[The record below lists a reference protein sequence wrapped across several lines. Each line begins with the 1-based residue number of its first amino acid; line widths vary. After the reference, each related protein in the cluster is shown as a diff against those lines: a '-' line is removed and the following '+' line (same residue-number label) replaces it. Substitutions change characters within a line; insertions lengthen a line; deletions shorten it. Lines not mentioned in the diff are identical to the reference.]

1 MTENTV
7 LDNNVSSIIKNSN
20 NPIYRF
26 RNEDN
31 SVFPDWEELKIGD
44 LCTIYKGAPLS
55 KADIANSGTPF
66 ILYGELYTTYGEIAY
81 QINRKTE
88 KIVDKKYYSKIGD
101 VVVPTSGETAEEI
114 STATCIMKDDVI
126 LAGDLNIFRGS
137 KIDGRILSYL
147 LNHKKKYEIASVAQ
161 GASIIHIKADDIK
174 KIKIKVPCKTEQE
187 KIASFLTS
195 IDNLISTQES
205 NISIL
210 ETYNRGLISKIF
222 KQEIRFKDDN
232 ENAFPDWVME
242 KVKDLFEITR
252 GCVLAAD
259 NIKTNRDQM
268 YPYPVY
274 SSQTKNN
281 GLMGYY
287 SKFLYENA
295 ITWTTDGANAGTVN
309 FRKGK
314 FYCTN
319 VCGVLLNKDGYANRC
334 IAEIIACKSKR
345 YVSYVGNPKLMNNVM
360 AEIPILIPSLE
371 EQEKISNFLT
381 SLDNVLQAEKNY
393 LEQLKTI
400 KKGLLQQMF
409 V

>member
-1 MTENTV
+1 M
-7 LDNNVSSIIKNSN
+7 
-20 NPIYRF
+20 
-26 RNEDN
+26 
-31 SVFPDWEELKIGD
+31 
-44 LCTIYKGAPLS
+44 S
-55 KADIANSGTPF
+55 KADIADSGTPF

-126 LAGDLNIFRGS
+126 LAGDLNILRGS

-174 KIKIKVPCKTEQE
+174 KIKINVPCKTEQE

-222 KQEIRFKDDN
+222 KQEIRFKDANGN
-232 ENAFPDWVME
+232 EFPDWTE
-242 KVKDLFEITR
+242 KTFEELADYKKGPFGSALKKEIFVPKSNTTKKVYEQQHAIEKDCTIERYFITDKYYEKMKSFSVKKGDIIIS
-252 GCVLAAD
+252 C
-259 NIKTNRDQM
+259 
-268 YPYPVY
+268 
-274 SSQTKNN
+274 
-281 GLMGYY
+281 
-287 SKFLYENA
+287 
-295 ITWTTDGANAGTVN
+295 AGTIGEIYVLPSN
-309 FRKGK
+309 AEDGIINQALMRVRINNNVIDQKFFITLFDNMISTKGK
-314 FYCTN
+314 KLSNGSALKNIPPFAD
-319 VCGVLLNKDGYANRC
+319 LKKQ
-334 IAEIIACKSKR
+334 IALVPC
-345 YVSYVGNPKLMNNVM
+345 
-360 AEIPILIPSLE
+360 LE
-371 EQEKISNFLT
+371 EQQKIANCLSAIDKVVEQEK
-381 SLDNVLQAEKNY
+381 VY
-393 LEQLKTI
+393 LEKLKTI